1 MTAHQI
7 LEVLN
12 HDSKNRFLKPFDRM
26 HLHRQIANELNGR
39 KVEIYSFIQHKIYA
53 ENSIYKF
60 L

>member
-1 MTAHQI
+1 MTANQL

-26 HLHRQIANELNGR
+26 HLHKQIANDWNGR
-39 KVEIYSFIQHKIYA
+39 TVKLCHVIEKKIYA